1 MYDLKIVGGTLV
13 DGTGQSRYTGDVGI
27 KDGRIAAV
35 GRCDESAAETIDA
48 DGAIVAPGFVDIHTH
63 YDGQISWDEELAP
76 SSIHGVTT
84 CGMGSC
90 GVGFAPV
97 RPTDRAKLIELME
110 GVEDIPGTALSEGI
124 RWNWESFP
132 EYMDALDRMPHAI
145 DFLAHVPHDALRVY
159 VMGDRAVYD
168 EAATREDIA
177 EMRRLLRVALEAGAV
192 GFSTGRSDNHRSA
205 VGAWTPASEADGEEL
220 AGIAEAFVGLNHGVL
235 QAVSDFNVLH
245 GDDHFD
251 AEWGVLER
259 MLSAAGG
266 RPLSVSTMQRDHS
279 PEQWRW
285 ILDRAC
291 KATEA
296 GFDVRCQVGARG
308 IGVMLGLQ
316 ATFHPFMGFPSYK
329 AISGL
334 SLAERVRAMRD
345 PELKARVIGEKSEP
359 VAGDGSMLPPL
370 ADFFLSNLEMVA
382 MRLFRLGE
390 KPNYEPS
397 PAESFGAAAMSRQE
411 PVLSLIYD
419 AMLEQDGEALLYFPV
434 YNYTGMNLDA
444 VHEMLTHPLALP
456 GLSDGGAHVGTI
468 CDASFTTFL
477 MTHWARDRER
487 GRIPLE
493 RIIQMQAHD
502 TSRFIGLADRG
513 LLAPGLRA
521 DINVIDFDQLRLS
534 PPTMLKDLPAG
545 GQRLMQH
552 AEGYVAT
559 LVNGEII
566 ARDGKLTGARPGR
579 LVRAGRKASR

>member
-1 MYDLKIVGGTLV
+1 MYDLKIVGGTIV
-13 DGTGQSRYTGDVGI
+13 DGSGQDRYSGDVGI
-27 KDGRIAAV
+27 KDGKIVDV
-35 GRCDESAAETIDA
+35 GKCDGSAAETMDA

-84 CGMGSC
+84 CAMGSC

-97 RPTDRAKLIELME
+97 RPTDHAKLVELME

-124 RWNWESFP
+124 SWGWESFP
-132 EYMDALDRMPHAI
+132 DYMDVLDRMPHAI

-159 VMGDRAVYD
+159 VMRQRAAHD
-168 EAATREDIA
+168 EVATSEDIA
-177 EMRRLLRVALEAGAV
+177 EMRQLLRAALEAGAI

-205 VGAWTPASEADGEEL
+205 VGDWTPASEAAGEEL
-220 AGIAEAFVGLNHGVL
+220 AGIAEAFKGLNYGVL
-235 QAVSDFNVLH
+235 QAVSDFNILQ

-251 AEWGVLER
+251 TEWGVLEQ

-266 RPLSVSTMQRDHS
+266 RPMSVSTMQRDHS
-279 PEQWRW
+279 PEQWKW
-285 ILDRAC
+285 ILDRAS
-291 KATEA
+291 KATES

-329 AISGL
+329 AISQLPLG
-334 SLAERVRAMRD
+334 ERVKAMRD
-345 PELKARVIGEKSEP
+345 PELKARMIQEKSEP

-370 ADFFLSNLEMVA
+370 ADFFLSNLDMVV

-397 PAESFGAAAMSRQE
+397 PTESFGAAAMSRGE
-411 PVLSLIYD
+411 PVLGLIYD

-477 MTHWARDRER
+477 MTHWARDREH

-493 RIIQMQAHD
+493 RVIQMQAND
-502 TSRFIGLADRG
+502 TARFLGLSDRG
-513 LLAPGLRA
+513 LLAPGRRA
-521 DINVIDFDQLRLS
+521 DINIIDFDNLELLH
-534 PPTMLKDLPAG
+534 PTMLKDLPAG
-545 GQRLMQH
+545 GQRLMQY
-552 AEGYVAT
+552 ANGYVAT
-559 LVNGEII
+559 LVNGEAI
-566 ARDGKLTGARPGR
+566 AKDGRLTGPGR
-579 LVRAGRKASR
+579 LVRAGRSQAS

>member
-1 MYDLKIVGGTLV
+1 MRVYDLKIVGGTLV
-13 DGTGQSRYTGDVGI
+13 DGTGNDRYAGDVGI
-27 KDGRIAAV
+27 TDGKIVDV
-35 GRCDESAAETIDA
+35 GQCDGSAAETIDA
-48 DGAIVAPGFVDIHTH
+48 SGAIVTPGFVDIHTH

-84 CGMGSC
+84 CAMGSC

-97 RPTDRAKLIELME
+97 RPTDHAKLVELME

-124 RWNWESFP
+124 SWGWESFP
-132 EYMDALDRMPHAI
+132 EYMDVLDRMPHTI

-159 VMGDRAVYD
+159 VMGKRAVHD
-168 EAATREDIA
+168 EAATAEDIA
-177 EMRRLLRVALEAGAV
+177 EMRRLLRESLEAGAI

-205 VGAWTPASEADGEEL
+205 VGDWTPASEADGKEL
-220 AGIAEAFVGLNHGVL
+220 AGIAEAFQGLGYGVL

-251 AEWGVLER
+251 AEWDVLEQ
-259 MLSAAGG
+259 MLNAAGG
-266 RPLSVSTMQRDHS
+266 RPMSVSTMQRDHS
-279 PEQWRW
+279 PEQWKW
-285 ILDRAC
+285 ILDRAS
-291 KATEA
+291 KANEK
-296 GFDVRCQVGARG
+296 GFEVRCQVGARG

-329 AISGL
+329 AISQL
-334 SLAERVRAMRD
+334 PLAGRVKAMRD
-345 PELKARVIGEKSEP
+345 PELKARMVEDKSEP

-370 ADFFLSNLEMVA
+370 ADYFLSNLDMVA

-397 PAESFGAAAMSRQE
+397 PSESFGAAAMSRGE

-419 AMLEQDGEALLYFPV
+419 AMLEQDGKALLYFPV
-434 YNYTGMNLDA
+434 YNYAGMNLDA

-477 MTHWARDRER
+477 MTHWARDREH
-487 GRIPLE
+487 GRIPIE

-502 TSRFIGLADRG
+502 TSRFLGLRDRG
-513 LLAPGLRA
+513 RLAPGLRA
-521 DINVIDFDQLRLS
+521 DINIIDFDNLELLH
-534 PPTMLKDLPAG
+534 PTMLKDLPAG

-552 AEGYVAT
+552 ANGYIAT
-559 LVNGEII
+559 LVNGQAITK
-566 ARDGKLTGARPGR
+566 DGKLTGARPGR
-579 LVRAGRKASR
+579 LVRAGH